1 MPSHHKSAIP
11 ATPLLL
17 IIGILLIASNLRAA
31 VTGVA
36 PLLDTIRHDFGLS
49 SGNAGMLITLPLLAF
64 AAVSPFAAVLARRFG
79 LERSLF
85 AALLVIL
92 AGIVLRSTGSV
103 AALYIGT
110 GIIGGGIAI
119 GNVLLPSLLKRDFP
133 TRIATMT
140 AVYAL
145 TMGVAAALSSV
156 IAIPLATSTG
166 WPLALAS
173 CGLLVVVA
181 LVCWVPQLRKH
192 TAPAASTATEAH
204 GGRIWHSLLAWQVTL
219 FLGLNSFVYYV
230 VVSWLPAIL
239 NDAGYTPAQSGSL
252 HGLLQ
257 MAAAVAGLALM
268 PLRRMKD
275 QRAAAFGASCMALV
289 GILGLL
295 WVPQWAAFWCV
306 LYGLGSGAT
315 IVLGLSFV
323 SLRVNSVQQ
332 AASLSG
338 MAQTVGYLLAA
349 VGPTLI
355 GAIHDRV
362 QNWTAPLL
370 LCAGAAALMALCGL
384 FAGRNVHIPT
394 PSALAAR

>member
-1 MPSHHKSAIP
+1 MPSQQNSAIP

-17 IIGILLIASNLRAA
+17 ITGILLIASNLRAA

-36 PLLDTIRHDFGLS
+36 PLLDTMRHDFGLS

-64 AAVSPFAAVLARRFG
+64 AAVSPFAAMLARRFG

-85 AALLVIL
+85 AAMLVIL
-92 AGIVLRSTGSV
+92 AGILIRSAGPV

-110 GIIGGGIAI
+110 AIIGGGIAI

-133 TRIATMT
+133 TRIATLT

-145 TMGVAAALSSV
+145 TMGAAAALSSV
-156 IAIPLATSTG
+156 IAIPLAESSG
-166 WPLALAS
+166 WALALAS
-173 CGLLVVVA
+173 SGLLVIVA
-181 LVCWVPQLRKH
+181 LVCWVPQLRNH
-192 TAPAASTATEAH
+192 TAPAASTASIAH
-204 GGRIWHSLLAWQVTL
+204 GGPIWHSLLAWQVTL

-230 VVSWLPAIL
+230 VVSWLPAML
-239 NDAGYTPAQSGSL
+239 NDAGYSPAQSGSL

-257 MAAAVAGLALM
+257 MAAAASGLALM

-275 QRAAAFGASCMALV
+275 QRAAAFGSSCMALA

-315 IVLGLSFV
+315 IILGLSFV

-355 GAIHDRV
+355 GAIHDYL
-362 QNWTAPLL
+362 QSWTAPLL
-370 LCAGAAALMALCGL
+370 LCAVAAALMALCGL
-384 FAGRNVHIPT
+384 FAGRNVHIPL
-394 PSALAAR
+394 PQALATR